1 LQPSQPIST
10 TRPHQSDI
18 QPNPQN
24 SGPSSSLVACGVA
37 VEPPVDQRYPT
48 PDVSCPSSASNLASR
63 LQEPSREEIGEQLK
77 RHFHQQ
83 VAPRVRNVPGV
94 QFARGRPVCRATVRP
109 EQVQRVL
116 QEMGLDHLMP
126 AQGPQI
132 SHHIRTIEDFYSSV
146 EVDESFDTGARPSS
160 AGLQQM
166 AAHYKSRDG
175 ADIVFHDVPPD
186 GEIGDVMIGLLAEDR
201 ELPGENVRRA
211 HHFVDPNVGTEGHH
225 SIVVFV
231 REGGQ
236 EALFAVDS
244 IAGGSLEV
252 GRSMVEKT
260 EWCLRP
266 IPIYELTLGL
276 QRDRES
282 CMTFS
287 LKAAD
292 ILTGRHSDGHGGFG
306 DYFITGLIDELE
318 RSKLEMPDTLHL
330 MPYTYIKPVWAP
342 PEIAVLGQLWQSMLA
357 HLDSDLDMPLRGRKV
372 GSSPRERA
380 RRFVHEME
388 STFRTPGVVVAK
400 KEIVSIRLLDYL
412 RQKGERRAEALERD
426 LWVQLIEAN
435 AAQAESPPLAAAQR
449 AHLVRRLKEVVS
461 EPLPPLDLENMA
473 QRIAELPQRTF
484 INEASDLM
492 RTLGE
497 LQDEWMSQVESN
509 SGLLNLLTESGWKEL
524 EEAMGKF
531 ATSWTQL
538 SVELKARIGSVKEME
553 YVSQQRDRVESFERN
568 EMSDI
573 EDRIGYS
580 EKGIEWLKHAKPK
593 ALDE

>member
-1 LQPSQPIST
+1 
-10 TRPHQSDI
+10 
-18 QPNPQN
+18 
-24 SGPSSSLVACGVA
+24 LVACGVA

-48 PDVSCPSSASNLASR
+48 PDVSCPSSAGNLASR
-63 LQEPSREEIGEQLK
+63 LQEPSREEIGGQLK
-77 RHFHQQ
+77 WHFHQQ
-83 VAPRVRNVPGV
+83 VAPRVRDVPGV

-201 ELPGENVRRA
+201 ELSGENVRRA

-244 IAGGSLEV
+244 IAGGLLAV
-252 GRSMVEKT
+252 GRSMVEKM

-287 LKAAD
+287 LKAAA

-318 RSKLEMPDTLHL
+318 QSKLEMPDTLHL
-330 MPYTYIKPVWAP
+330 TSYIRPVWAP

-388 STFRTPGVVVAK
+388 STFRTPGVVVAQK
-400 KEIVSIRLLDYL
+400 IVSIRLMDYL

-435 AAQAESPPLAAAQR
+435 AGQAGSPPLAAAQR
-449 AHLVRRLKEVVS
+449 AHLVRRLKEAVS

-524 EEAMGKF
+524 EEATNKF
-531 ATSWTQL
+531 SALWTQL

-553 YVSQQRDRVESFERN
+553 YGSQQLDRAERFEQDAMRY
-568 EMSDI
+568 I
-573 EDRIGYS
+573 EKWIGHS
-580 EKGIEWLKHAKPK
+580 KDCVKWLEHAKEATRRR
-593 ALDE
+593 ALHA